1 MMNIADRGT
10 KLRPARETLRPT
22 FAIFVTVG
30 LRTGLFTLP
39 TYMSEESRASFGG
52 KISAILVAAGSAI
65 GLGSIWRFP
74 YMAGEHGGA
83 AFLLVYL
90 LCVFVVGIPV
100 MLAEFAVGR
109 KTRLNAV
116 GAFRSLSKRWKWVG
130 YNGALAALFIS
141 GYYYIVAGWSLEYL
155 VSSLFGPLYTSA
167 ESFTAQFDAFQASP
181 RQAIYTVIFILLTH
195 MIIIRGVEKGIE
207 KAAKVM
213 MPALFIILIVMTIR
227 VAFMPDAAEGYRFF
241 LKPDFSEAF
250 APQTIFTAI
259 GQAFF
264 SLSVGMGCMVTYA
277 SYFKRDNNLT
287 TTAFSVSLLT
297 LLVAVL
303 AGLVI
308 FPAVFSA
315 GLEPTEGA
323 SLIFVTLPEI
333 FKGMPFAALWSA
345 VFFILLTLASLTS
358 TISFHEVLTAYFA
371 EEHKLS
377 RKNATRLTSALS
389 VALCALTLAFTF
401 DINIGSWLHLEDIS
415 FFEIFDYTTANI
427 LMPLGGLFTCI
438 FAAWYMKPS
447 FLRGE
452 MTNYGELCGR
462 AFPLLRFTLR
472 YITPLLLIYIFV
484 CNLGLL

>member
-1 MMNIADRGT
+1 
-10 KLRPARETLRPT
+10 
-22 FAIFVTVG
+22 
-30 LRTGLFTLP
+30 
-39 TYMSEESRASFGG
+39 MSEQTRASFGG

-90 LCVFVVGIPV
+90 LCVFVVGIPI

-109 KTRLNAV
+109 HTRMNAV
-116 GAFRSLSKRWKWVG
+116 GGYRALSRPWRWLG
-130 YNGALAALFIS
+130 YNGVLAAMFIS
-141 GYYYIVAGWSLEYL
+141 GYYYIVAGWSLEY
-155 VSSLFGPLYTSA
+155 VVESATGRLYRSA
-167 ESFTAQFDAFQASP
+167 DSFSEQFAAFQASP
-181 RQAIYTVIFILLTH
+181 RQAVYTVIFILLTH
-195 MIIIRGVEKGIE
+195 LIIVRGVEKGIE

-213 MPALFIILIVMTIR
+213 MPALFVILVIMAVR
-227 VAFMPDAAEGYRFF
+227 VAFMPGAADGYHFF
-241 LKPDFSEAF
+241 LDPDFKEAF
-250 APQTIFTAI
+250 SADTIFTAV

-287 TTAFSVSLLT
+287 GTAFSVALLT

-315 GLEPTEGA
+315 GLQPSEGA
-323 SLIFVTLPEI
+323 ALIFVTLPEI
-333 FKGMPFAALWSA
+333 FRDMPFAALWSA

-358 TISFHEVLTAYFA
+358 TISFHEVITAYLL

-377 RKNATRLTSALS
+377 RRNATRITSALS
-389 VALCALTLAFTF
+389 VALCAVTLGFSF
-401 DINIGSWLHLEDIS
+401 DIDWGGIKLDGIS
-415 FFEIFDYTTANI
+415 FFDIFDYTSANI

-438 FAAWYMKPS
+438 FAAWRMKPTL
-447 FLRGE
+447 LRDE
-452 MTNYGELCGR
+452 LTNDGSLRGR
-462 AFPLLRFTLR
+462 AFPLLYFTLR
-472 YITPLLLIYIFV
+472 YVTPLLLIYIFV
-484 CNLGLL
+484 KNLGIV